1 MGFGD
6 VAGPDLLPL
15 VAQCARHR
23 ALGEVRCGIVY
34 EDLRNY
40 AVA

>member
-23 ALGEVRCGIVY
+23 GLLHEN
-34 EDLRNY
+34 LRNY
-40 AVA
+40 AVT